1 MKCPHCDHPET
12 RVVDTRESADGIRRR
27 RECQSCGQRFTTYE
41 HVAHAL
47 MVVKSDGRREPWD
60 REKLAHGIRI
70 ACAKRPIP
78 AEHLERLVDQIEEKV
93 VALGRSEVKREY
105 IGQLVLEGLK
115 ELDPVAYIR
124 YGIVYLALPDLHA
137 VRAEI
142 DRLLEGRE

>member
-1 MKCPHCDHPET
+1 MKCPHCGHPDT
-12 RVVDTRESADGIRRR
+12 RVVDTREAAGSIRRR
-27 RECQSCGQRFTTYE
+27 RECLNCGQRFTTYE
-41 HVAHAL
+41 HIAHAL

-60 REKLAHGIRI
+60 RTKLANGIRI

-78 AEHLERLVDQIEEKV
+78 SERLEGLVDQIEDKV
-93 VALGRSEVKREY
+93 MSLGRSEVKSEY

-142 DRLLEGRE
+142 DRLLEGR

>member
-1 MKCPHCDHPET
+1 MKCPHCGHADT
-12 RVVDTRESADGIRRR
+12 RVVDTREAADSIRRR
-27 RECQSCGQRFTTYE
+27 RECFNCGKRFTTYE

-47 MVVKSDGRREPWD
+47 MVVKRDGRREPWD
-60 REKLAHGIRI
+60 RNKLADGIRI

-78 AEHLERLVDQIEEKV
+78 AERLEGLVEQIEDKV
-93 VALGRSEVKREY
+93 MSLGRSEVKSEY

-124 YGIVYLALPDLHA
+124 FGIVYLALPDLHA

-142 DRLLEGRE
+142 DRLLEGR

>member
-1 MKCPHCDHPET
+1 MKCPHCGHADA
-12 RVVDTRESADGIRRR
+12 RVVDTREAADSIRRR
-27 RECQSCGQRFTTYE
+27 RECFNCGKRFTTYE

-47 MVVKSDGRREPWD
+47 MVVKRDGRREPWD
-60 REKLAHGIRI
+60 RNKLADGIRI

-78 AEHLERLVDQIEEKV
+78 AERLEGLVEQIEDKV
-93 VALGRSEVKREY
+93 MSLGRSEVKSEY

-124 YGIVYLALPDLHA
+124 FGIVYLALPDLHA

-142 DRLLEGRE
+142 DRLLEGR

>member
-1 MKCPHCDHPET
+1 MKCPHCGHPDT
-12 RVVDTRESADGIRRR
+12 RVVDTREAADSIRRR
-27 RECQSCGQRFTTYE
+27 RECFNCGQRFTTYE

-60 REKLAHGIRI
+60 HNKLAHGIRI

-78 AEHLERLVDQIEEKV
+78 AERLEGLVDQIEDKV
-93 VALGRSEVKREY
+93 TSLGRSEVKSEFV
-105 IGQLVLEGLK
+105 GQLVLEGLK

-142 DRLLEGRE
+142 DRLLEGR